1 MNKIKELR
9 TAQNQTQE
17 DLAQALKID
26 VRLIEQYENG
36 ASEPSAETLEKIAK
50 HFHVPTSRVSGLP
63 EVSTTLQR
71 MRPSTL
77 ADATKIRQEDDV
89 AAVNVLLGEGWK
101 LLHIGEDMKR
111 EPSGSGRCYVVYTLG
126 WFGAPQAARDELS
139 TEESLIFL

>member
-36 ASEPSAETLEKIAK
+36 ISEPSAETLEKIAK
-50 HFHVPTSRVSGLP
+50 HFHVPTRRVSGLP

-77 ADATKIRQEDDV
+77 ADATKIRQESNV
-89 AAVNVLLGEGWK
+89 ASVNVLLGEGWK
-101 LLHIGEDMKR
+101 LLHIGEEMERD
-111 EPSGSGRCYVVYTLG
+111 PSGSGQSYVVYTLG
-126 WFGAPQAARDELS
+126 WFGAIQEARDELN
-139 TEESLIFL
+139 TEESPIFL